1 MGGSDVARAGRLHV
15 AGTGSRTQFGFII
28 LGILLGLLSME
39 GLLRL
44 YFAMLIEPHTKAL
57 AQSVH
62 VPGLSR
68 TVRDARL
75 GMRLNPLFP
84 GYDARGW
91 RNGSA
96 LRHADIVALG
106 DSQTY
111 GENVSTPDAWPQRLG
126 EMLHRSAYQ
135 MATPGY
141 GPGQYLLLFD
151 EAAALRPNVIIAAF
165 YLGNDLTDAYQL
177 AYHVGDSAGDAF
189 PYKNTSHDSRLDALV
204 STDPKTRESIQRA
217 EAIDPNF
224 LRLNYLYCDGHQPIA
239 PDPHLQQVHEILTAP
254 PLAPLVG
261 KPTTSDSPPWESSV
275 LSRVARNAVSRVWR
289 LRESSLLYR
298 VTGNA
303 VCRVRQRMAPSLP
316 ARDYGPPICVHYHD
330 REMSTVFN
338 PGYRLIPLDRT
349 DPRVAEG
356 ERISWLAY
364 ESLAERSRR
373 AGIRFYVAV
382 IPTKETAF
390 RARAEAAYD
399 HEPYLR
405 DMWDAEADVRSR
417 ALAFFD
423 QHGVEVID
431 TTPALQ
437 AAIASGVQA
446 YLETNEGHP
455 IKAGYEAIAT
465 AIAERLHKDGV
476 GDMAVT
482 STTR

>member
-1 MGGSDVARAGRLHV
+1 
-15 AGTGSRTQFGFII
+15 
-28 LGILLGLLSME
+28 
-39 GLLRL
+39 
-44 YFAMLIEPHTKAL
+44 
-57 AQSVH
+57 
-62 VPGLSR
+62 
-68 TVRDARL
+68 
-75 GMRLNPLFP
+75 
-84 GYDARGW
+84 
-91 RNGSA
+91 
-96 LRHADIVALG
+96 
-106 DSQTY
+106 
-111 GENVSTPDAWPQRLG
+111 
-126 EMLHRSAYQ
+126 
-135 MATPGY
+135 
-141 GPGQYLLLFD
+141 
-151 EAAALRPNVIIAAF
+151 
-165 YLGNDLTDAYQL
+165 
-177 AYHVGDSAGDAF
+177 
-189 PYKNTSHDSRLDALV
+189 
-204 STDPKTRESIQRA
+204 
-217 EAIDPNF
+217 
-224 LRLNYLYCDGHQPIA
+224 
-239 PDPHLQQVHEILTAP
+239 
-254 PLAPLVG
+254 
-261 KPTTSDSPPWESSV
+261 
-275 LSRVARNAVSRVWR
+275 
-289 LRESSLLYR
+289 
-298 VTGNA
+298 
-303 VCRVRQRMAPSLP
+303 
-316 ARDYGPPICVHYHD
+316 
-330 REMSTVFN
+330 MSTVFN